1 MELAVKRIL
10 IALDTSRRGQPALQA
25 AARLAAG
32 TGAELAGLF
41 VEDINLLRLAGL
53 PFAREM
59 GMLAGSRA
67 LGLPDVERALRVEA
81 ARAQRM
87 LAEAAR
93 ESQAHWTF
101 RIARGQMV
109 VEALAE
115 AADLLVM
122 AKSEHLAAFTPSR
135 SRWRAETPVFV
146 MFDPGLAGYRILAAG
161 LKLAQG
167 LGVGLTVLIAART
180 PLEFEQGREAALA
193 WLGGQ
198 TVSARVLWLATPEQ
212 GGLGALVR
220 SGRGAALVLH
230 ETSLPAARAALDALL
245 GAVECPLIVVRRQ
258 GDEPPVTSPSRY

>member
-10 IALDTSRRGQPALQA
+10 VALDPSRRGQSALQA
-25 AARLAAG
+25 AAHLAAG

-53 PFAREM
+53 PFAREL

-81 ARAQRM
+81 TRAQRM
-87 LAEAAR
+87 LADAAR
-93 ESQAHWTF
+93 ELQANWTF

-109 VEALAE
+109 VEVLAD

-122 AKSEHLAAFTPSR
+122 AKSERLVRFASSR
-135 SRWRAETPVFV
+135 PQRRPATPVFV
-146 MFDPGLAGYRILAAG
+146 LFDPGVVGYRILAAG
-161 LKLAQG
+161 LKLAQS
-167 LGVGLTVLIAART
+167 LGVGLAVLIAART
-180 PLEFEQGREAALA
+180 PPEFEQRREAALA
-193 WLGGQ
+193 WLGGKAVAAH
-198 TVSARVLWLATPEQ
+198 TLWLAAPEP
-212 GGLGALVR
+212 GELGALVR

-245 GAVECPLIVVRRQ
+245 EAVECPLIVVR
-258 GDEPPVTSPSRY
+258 

>member
-10 IALDTSRRGQPALQA
+10 IALDPSRRGQSALQA
-25 AARLAAG
+25 AAHLAAG

-41 VEDINLLRLAGL
+41 VEDINLLRMAGL

-67 LGLPDVERALRVEA
+67 LGLPDVERALRAEA

-93 ESQAHWTF
+93 ELQANWTF

-109 VEALAE
+109 AEVLAE

-122 AKSEHLAAFTPSR
+122 VKSEHLVTFTPSR
-135 SRWRAETPVFV
+135 PQRRSETPVFAL
-146 MFDPGLAGYRILAAG
+146 FDTGVAGYRILAAG
-161 LKLAQG
+161 LKLAQS
-167 LGVGLTVLIAART
+167 LGVGLAVLIAART
-180 PLEFEQGREAALA
+180 PLEFEQRREAALA
-193 WLGGQ
+193 WLDGKA
-198 TVSARVLWLATPEQ
+198 VAARAVWLAAPEQ
-212 GGLGALVR
+212 GALGALVR

-230 ETSLPAARAALDALL
+230 ETSLPTARAPLDALL
-245 GAVECPLIVVRRQ
+245 EAVECPLIVVR
-258 GDEPPVTSPSRY
+258 

>member
-10 IALDTSRRGQPALQA
+10 IALDPSRRGQSALQA

-41 VEDINLLRLAGL
+41 VEDINLLRMAGL

-67 LGLPDVERALRVEA
+67 LGLPDVERALRAEA

-93 ESQAHWTF
+93 ELQAHWTF

-109 VEALAE
+109 AEVLAE

-122 AKSEHLAAFTPSR
+122 AKSEHLVRFAPSR
-135 SRWRAETPVFV
+135 PQRRVEMPVFV
-146 MFDPGLAGYRILAAG
+146 LLDAGVADYRILAAG
-161 LKLAQG
+161 LKLAQS
-167 LGVGLTVLIAART
+167 LGVGLTVLITART
-180 PLEFEQGREAALA
+180 PLEFEQQRETALA
-193 WLGGQ
+193 WLGGKAV
-198 TVSARVLWLATPEQ
+198 TARALWLAAPEP
-212 GGLGALVR
+212 GELGALVR
-220 SGRGAALVLH
+220 SGGGAALVLH
-230 ETSLPAARAALDALL
+230 ETSLPAVRAALDALL
-245 GAVECPLIVVRRQ
+245 EAVECPLIVVR
-258 GDEPPVTSPSRY
+258 

>member
-10 IALDTSRRGQPALQA
+10 IALDPSRRGQSALQA
-25 AARLAAG
+25 AAHLAVG

-81 ARAQRM
+81 TRAQRM
-87 LAEAAR
+87 LAD
-93 ESQAHWTF
+93 
-101 RIARGQMV
+101 
-109 VEALAE
+109 

-122 AKSEHLAAFTPSR
+122 AKSERLVRFASSR
-135 SRWRAETPVFV
+135 PQRCPETPMFAL
-146 MFDPGLAGYRILAAG
+146 FDPGVVGYRILAAG

-167 LGVGLTVLIAART
+167 MGVSLAVLIAART
-180 PLEFEQGREAALA
+180 LEEFKLRREAALA
-193 WLGGQ
+193 GLGGQ
-198 TVSARVLWLATPEQ
+198 TVSARVLWLAAPEP
-212 GGLGALVR
+212 GELGALVR

-245 GAVECPLIVVRRQ
+245 EAVVCPLIVVR
-258 GDEPPVTSPSRY
+258 